1 MRIDKTSQTNFQGG
15 FRLMNLSP
23 EVKNEVPNILKKH
36 RQIFDNF
43 ERQNDVFITV
53 RDEAN
58 YKVAK
63 FIKEHKI
70 DFEFYPTINTQSGLD
85 NERPWELTNLIAIT
99 NYSPIK
105 TLNQYRKFE
114 AKVKRENYIEN
125 NSPIYINNIL
135 KALCIDNKHQITN
148 KKGAMVIT
156 DSEYGR
162 DIIISPPS
170 KLNIHYVKVVPKSVD
185 KIVERYAIDSDG
197 NILSRYQS
205 PDGIMKFNKNFN
217 ALLVK

>member
-1 MRIDKTSQTNFQGG
+1 
-15 FRLMNLSP
+15 
-23 EVKNEVPNILKKH
+23 
-36 RQIFDNF
+36 
-43 ERQNDVFITV
+43 
-53 RDEAN
+53 
-58 YKVAK
+58 
-63 FIKEHKI
+63 
-70 DFEFYPTINTQSGLD
+70 
-85 NERPWELTNLIAIT
+85 
-99 NYSPIK
+99 
-105 TLNQYRKFE
+105 
-114 AKVKRENYIEN
+114 
-125 NSPIYINNIL
+125 
-135 KALCIDNKHQITN
+135 
-148 KKGAMVIT
+148 MVIT